1 MEIAK
6 LAEKYGATVIVD
18 ELYSRQIFDNHPYTH
33 LRAQNIVNPDN
44 LITIIGP
51 SKTESLS
58 GFRLGV
64 AFGSPKLITR
74 MEKLQAIVSLR
85 CAGYNQAVFQTWFH
99 EPEGWMKE
107 RVAAHQA
114 IRDDLLQL
122 FGSESGVSVRPT
134 EGGSYIFPRVEGLI
148 PNIKDFTKIL
158 RIQAGVTVTPGIEFG
173 PQFTDCFRL
182 NFSQDAKKAHD
193 AIVRTLQIIER
204 YR

>member
-1 MEIAK
+1 
-6 LAEKYGATVIVD
+6 
-18 ELYSRQIFDNHPYTH
+18 
-33 LRAQNIVNPDN
+33 
-44 LITIIGP
+44 
-51 SKTESLS
+51 
-58 GFRLGV
+58 
-64 AFGSPKLITR
+64 
-74 MEKLQAIVSLR
+74 
-85 CAGYNQAVFQTWFH
+85 
-99 EPEGWMKE
+99 MKE

-158 RIQAGVTVTPGIEFG
+158 RIQAGVTVTPGTEFG

-182 NFSQDAKKAHD
+182 NFSQNAKKAHD